1 MKILLTAFEP
11 FGGDKVNPALE
22 AVTRVSEARAG
33 AKLVK
38 MTVPVEYERSG
49 LLVIDAIRRE
59 KPDAVLCVGQAGGRS
74 AVTPERTAVNLDN
87 AKAPDNAGEIRE
99 HKPILPGSPERLP
112 ATLPV
117 DVLAERIRAL
127 GVPSEVSEGA
137 GTYVCNHLMYSVLYE
152 TRDTPVRA
160 GFIHVPFIP
169 EQTVNRPDA
178 PSLPLSDIVRALEC
192 ALRTITEI

>member
-11 FGGDKVNPALE
+11 FGGETVNPAQE
-22 AVTRVSEARAG
+22 AVARVSESLSG
-33 AKLVK
+33 LKLVK

-49 LLVIDAIRRE
+49 LLVVDAIRRE
-59 KPDAVLCVGQAGGRS
+59 KPDAVLCVGQAGGRG

-87 AKAPDNAGEIRE
+87 AKAPDNAGEVRE
-99 HKPILPGSPERLP
+99 QKPILPGGPERLP

-117 DVLAERIRAL
+117 DVLAERIRAI

-169 EQTVNRPDA
+169 EQTASRPDA
-178 PSLPLSDIVRALEC
+178 PSLPLSAIARALEC
-192 ALRTITEI
+192 ALRAISEL

>member
-11 FGGDKVNPALE
+11 FGGDTVNPALE
-22 AVTRVSEARAG
+22 AVMRVSEARTG

-49 LLVIDAIRRE
+49 LLVVKAIRHE

-87 AKAPDNAGEIRE
+87 AEAPDNAGEVR
-99 HKPILPGSPERLP
+99 KQTPILPGGPERLS

-117 DVLAERIRAL
+117 DALAERIRIS

-137 GTYVCNHLMYSVLYE
+137 GTYVCNHLMYCVLYE
-152 TRDTPVRA
+152 TRNTAVRA
-160 GFIHVPFIP
+160 GFIHVPLIP
-169 EQTVNRPDA
+169 EQTANHPNA
-178 PSLPLSDIVRALEC
+178 PSLPRSDIVRALEC
-192 ALRTITEI
+192 ALSAISGS